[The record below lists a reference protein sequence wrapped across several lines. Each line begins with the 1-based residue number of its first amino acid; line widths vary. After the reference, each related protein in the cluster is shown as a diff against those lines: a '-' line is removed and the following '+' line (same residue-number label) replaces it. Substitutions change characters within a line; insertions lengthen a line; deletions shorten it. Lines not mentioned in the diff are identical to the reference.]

1 MVQRLPSSPR
11 RLFHSGVTGRPS
23 HVVQG
28 NIAIRRRAETAHC
41 RTGQIKKKIV
51 IPELC
56 SYFGV
61 SASTIRNDLR
71 SLHEDGLITRTHGG
85 AIINSKSGY
94 EPLPFDKQSQRH
106 DAKQAIAL
114 AAIEHVENGDVIAIG
129 TGTTTFE
136 LIKLLTQKRDLTV
149 ILNDIYAAAY
159 LEQTESINV
168 IVVGGTLRK
177 NFHYLQMPPNHN
189 WFRDINIDKTFISC
203 NGVHVSRGITTP
215 DPALAHDLRQMIDAS
230 TSVYVI
236 CDSSKIGSIAF
247 SRITDLDGVDRLI
260 TDNNID
266 DDDAAELQ
274 AAELDLEIVNC
285 R

>member
-1 MVQRLPSSPR
+1 M
-11 RLFHSGVTGRPS
+11 
-23 HVVQG
+23 
-28 NIAIRRRAETAHC
+28 
-41 RTGQIKKKIV
+41 
-51 IPELC
+51 
-56 SYFGV
+56 

-114 AAIEHVENGDVIAIG
+114 AAIEHIENGDVIAIG

-136 LIKLLTQKRDLTV
+136 LIKLLNQKRDLTV

-159 LEQTESINV
+159 LEQSDSNNV

-203 NGVHVSRGITTP
+203 NGVHVSRGVTTP

-236 CDSSKIGSIAF
+236 CDSSKIGSVAF
-247 SRITDLDGVDRLI
+247 SRITDLGGVDRLI
-260 TDNNID
+260 TDSNID
-266 DDDAAELQ
+266 DDDAAELH
-274 AAELDLEIVNC
+274 AAELDMEIVNC
-285 R
+285 T

>member
-1 MVQRLPSSPR
+1 MSYK
-11 RLFHSGVTGRPS
+11 
-23 HVVQG
+23 
-28 NIAIRRRAETAHC
+28 ETALFAEE
-41 RTGQIKKKIV
+41 RKQRIVELVKSKKKIV

-56 SYFGV
+56 SHFGV

-94 EPLPFDKQSQRH
+94 EPLPFDKQSQSF
-106 DAKQAIAL
+106 DAKQAIAR

-136 LIKLLTQKRDLTV
+136 LIKLLGQKRGLTV
-149 ILNDIYAAAY
+149 IINDIFAAAY
-159 LEQTESINV
+159 LEQFDDVNV

-177 NFHYLQMPPNHN
+177 KFHYLQMAPNIN
-189 WFRDINIDKTFISC
+189 WFQDINIDKTFISC
-203 NGVHVSRGITTP
+203 NGVHLTRGITTP

-230 TSVYVI
+230 SSVYVI

-247 SRITDLDGVDRLI
+247 SRIADLGQIDRLI
-260 TDNNID
+260 TDSNIE
-266 DDDAAELQ
+266 DDDAAELRL
-274 AAELDLEIVNC
+274 AELELEIVQEG
-285 R
+285 